1 MRAFFRKRLIDPIV
15 ALLTQGIT
23 VEKIALSIVIGAVVG
38 IFPVLGTT
46 TVLCTLA
53 AVALRVNL
61 IAVQTVH
68 YAMTPVQLLMIIP
81 FTRVGEHV
89 VGAAPQ
95 PLSLQAGLDLIAQG
109 ALQAVVILWS
119 AIWHAMVGWV
129 VLAPFAMTIGYFT
142 LRWILAR
149 LPFAGRSPAGST
161 QPTSV
166 AAPNGRLE

>member
-1 MRAFFRKRLIDPIV
+1 MREFFRKRLINPIV

-23 VEKIALSIVIGAVVG
+23 VEKIALSIVVGAVVG

-46 TVLCTLA
+46 TVLCTLV
-53 AVALRVNL
+53 AVALRLNL

-68 YAMTPVQLLMIIP
+68 YAMTPVQLVMIIP

-129 VLAPFAMTIGYFT
+129 VLAPFVMTVGYFV

-149 LPFAGRSPAGST
+149 LRFTGRSPAGVTPPS
-161 QPTSV
+161 SV
-166 AAPNGRLE
+166 ATSNGPLE